1 MPITDTDTNRILA
14 INQFNKIK
22 DISTNTNTKTKTN
35 TDGANVIKED
45 TINADITDKDYN
57 IIIDNDNDMETL
69 NKTPTLQSNTN
80 IFAGG
85 SDTLKKN
92 PIKDKS
98 TLTQKTILKKDS
110 IQDINTDYTPSPQI
124 FTIDYLFTSDK
135 DLINEEHVIA
145 TVDKYI
151 SNYNSEHIKTYTQAF
166 KNLYQKYSRKQY
178 IIKNINNKVIVIKN
192 MFEHV
197 KKNKEH
203 GKSHGKHKQNKSN
216 MPDEIIFELNKP
228 HYLFYDNNNNLTL
241 LKKQISNER
250 VALQYEYQNLINKI
264 NVELP
269 EKKQFEKQRQTFIDL
284 LETYY
289 IYVLYHKKI
298 NQIIINN
305 KTSIILQRKTNIY
318 SENVLLEGMLT
329 YIDNS
334 DIDLI
339 NKCNTDTLNQYNE
352 LIIKMSTTGQ
362 DNLLPDTIKAYITKL
377 DEIKNIYNTIQE
389 QNKHQNNIINYII
402 TKLP

>member
-45 TINADITDKDYN
+45 TINADITDKAN
-57 IIIDNDNDMETL
+57 KIIIDNDNDMETL
-69 NKTPTLQSNTN
+69 NKAPTLQSNTN

-98 TLTQKTILKKDS
+98 TLTQITILKKDS
-110 IQDINTDYTPSPQI
+110 IQDITTDYTPSPQI

-178 IIKNINNKVIVIKN
+178 IIKNLSNKITVIKN
-192 MFEHV
+192 TFENI
-197 KKNKEH
+197 KK
-203 GKSHGKHKQNKSN
+203 
-216 MPDEIIFELNKP
+216 D
-228 HYLFYDNNNNLTL
+228 
-241 LKKQISNER
+241 
-250 VALQYEYQNLINKI
+250 V
-264 NVELP
+264 
-269 EKKQFEKQRQTFIDL
+269 
-284 LETYY
+284 
-289 IYVLYHKKI
+289 
-298 NQIIINN
+298 
-305 KTSIILQRKTNIY
+305 
-318 SENVLLEGMLT
+318 
-329 YIDNS
+329 
-334 DIDLI
+334 
-339 NKCNTDTLNQYNE
+339 
-352 LIIKMSTTGQ
+352 
-362 DNLLPDTIKAYITKL
+362 
-377 DEIKNIYNTIQE
+377 
-389 QNKHQNNIINYII
+389 
-402 TKLP
+402 